1 MSKKAKAAEG
11 EIEKTYQKK
20 TQLEHILLRPDTYI
34 GTTEKI
40 TEKMW
45 VIDEKSG
52 KMVNKEITY
61 VPGLYKIFD
70 EILVNAVDNITR
82 DLRMDTI
89 KVNIT
94 PKRITIFNNGKGIP
108 IKIHNTYNIY
118 VPELIFGH
126 LLTSS
131 NYNDNEKK
139 ITGGRNG
146 FGAKLTN
153 VFSKLFIV
161 ETADKKVKKKF
172 RIEYSDNMTKHK
184 EAEIEKYEGDDFTRV
199 TFEPDFKKFKMSELD
214 NDIISL
220 LKKRVYDVAGTSPSR
235 IKVYLNEKKINIS
248 NFEEYVDLYLKN
260 KYFDEETKVEYPKI
274 EVNSTERWEVIFSMT
289 DGTFQQVSFVNG
301 ICTSKGG
308 THVNYI
314 VDQIIERIADTIK
327 KKAKEI
333 KLNNNQIKQNIWI
346 FLNCK
351 IENPSFDSQTKE
363 TLTSKVSNFGSEC
376 VIKEKYMKEIL
387 KSNIVTNIIE
397 YGKAKAKVKLH
408 KALTSSTKKSARLL
422 GIEKLEDANLAGTK
436 DFQKCTL
443 ILTEGDSAKSLAM
456 AGIEVVGRDYYGCF
470 PLRGKVL
477 NVRGAKDS
485 QIIKNEEIQNV
496 IKILGLKMGMDYSQE
511 LKGMRYGHLLIM
523 TDQDYDGS
531 HIKGLIINFIHFF
544 WPSLIRRGDFLQEF
558 ITPIVKATK
567 DGKNPL
573 KFFTMKEYSDWFN
586 NNNHSG
592 YKIKYYKGLGTSTSK
607 EAKEYFSEINK
618 LRLNF
623 KYINNEDDKSIE
635 LGFSKEETEARKNW
649 LLNFDPFN
657 TYLNQTS
664 GYVRYKNFIDEEL
677 IFFSF
682 YDNIRS
688 IPSMMD
694 GLKPSER
701 KILFACF
708 KRNLRNEIKVA
719 QLSGYT
725 SEVSSYHHGEVSLS
739 QTITALG
746 QDYVGSNNIN
756 LLLPLGQFGTRY
768 NGIKGAASARYIFT
782 NLNPITRKIFM
793 ENDDNL
799 LLYNVE
805 EGLKIEPV
813 WYVPIIPMVLVNG
826 AEGIGTGWSTS
837 VPEFNPIELAQNLIR
852 KINGEEMKSLLPWY
866 KGFTGKIIETVDNK
880 GNKNFTST
888 GIINVNQ
895 ENETIE
901 ITELPIHEFTRDYKT
916 FLEKNHIDNK
926 EYTGKRDFVLE
937 DIKEYH
943 IDNKISFVLKL
954 TPESFKE
961 IRYNSNDDLIKIFK
975 LSVTIPTSNMV
986 LFDSKNK
993 IKKYNTIEEI
1003 MNEFYDVR
1011 LDYYKQRKIYLQDK
1025 LGFALEKNKNKK
1037 SFINMVLE
1045 SELPFKGTKNKKEV
1059 FKLLKSKNL
1068 SSLTELKK
1076 KYKEAFKIKST
1087 EIVTEKMNNENEDM
1101 VNNNNNENFGEEIL
1115 DYDYLMNMNIWSL
1128 THEKVN
1134 ELEEQIKNQTIEY
1147 ENLKN
1152 SKPEDLWKKDLEEF
1166 ISIYQKIINKVDE
1179 KNNEAEQKILK
1190 NKSKVVVKGKR
1201 KKNQNKQ
1208 NDTKNNNN
1216 SNIITKKKN
1225 NSTKKLNKKKEDS
1238 FIVSDEEEEYL
1249 SESEEFSSSSSVSSE
1264 DFDFEEKGNYTIYP
1278 PSGKPKNKNKENKN
1292 QNKNLKKINKE
1303 NNKKEIISL
1312 DEKEENEKGKNS
1324 TKKNNSK
1331 PGSIKKISPK
1341 NVILDDDDDEKVE
1354 EKEIN
1359 PSKVTKEGETLL
1371 KNLGIEKIKNVK
1383 DPTKLSLKERLAL
1396 RVVNGKIDNYVNNL
1410 DNKKENTNKDN
1421 KNLEEFLDLKEIQED
1436 ILNDNDQFLSK
1447 KTNRTQK
1454 APSIKKSGKTSTK
1467 KKKIIEDSEDKDD
1480 EDFEL

>member
-1 MSKKAKAAEG
+1 MAKKRSSAEG

-52 KMVNKEITY
+52 KMINKEITY

-89 KVNIT
+89 KVNLT
-94 PKRITIFNNGKGIP
+94 PKRITIYNNGKGIP

-131 NYNDNEKK
+131 NYNDNERK

-161 ETADKKVKKKF
+161 ETADKKVKKKYK
-172 RIEYSDNMTKHK
+172 IEYSDNMTKHK
-184 EAEIEKYEGDDFTRV
+184 EAEIEQYEGEDFTRV
-199 TFEPDFKKFKMSELD
+199 TFEPDFRKFKMTELD

-235 IKVYLNEKKINIS
+235 IKVYLNDKLINIKDFS
-248 NFEEYVDLYLKN
+248 EYADLYIKDR
-260 KYFDEETKVEYPKI
+260 YFDEDNKILYPKI
-274 EVNSTERWEVIFSMT
+274 LANSTERWEVIFSMT
-289 DGTFQQVSFVNG
+289 DGSFQQVSFVNG

-314 VDQIIERIADTIK
+314 LDQILERILETIK
-327 KKAKEI
+327 KKAKDI
-333 KLNNNQIKQNIWI
+333 KLNSNQIKQNIWV

-376 VIKEKYMKEIL
+376 IIKEKYIKEIL

-397 YGKAKAKVKLH
+397 YGKAKAKIKLH
-408 KALTSSTKKSARLL
+408 KALTSTVKKSSRLL

-436 DFQKCTL
+436 DFEKCTL
-443 ILTEGDSAKSLAM
+443 ILTEGDSAKCLAM

-477 NVRGAKDS
+477 NVRGAKDA

-496 IKILGLKMGMDYSQE
+496 IKILGLKVGMDYSNE
-511 LKGMRYGHLLIM
+511 LKGLRYGHLLIM

-544 WPSLIRRGDFLQEF
+544 WPSLIKRKDFLQEF

-567 DGKNPL
+567 EGQKSL
-573 KFFTMKEYSDWFN
+573 TFFTMKEYSDWFN
-586 NNNHSG
+586 NNNHNG

-607 EAKEYFSEINK
+607 EAKEYFNEINK

-635 LGFSKEETEARKNW
+635 LGFSKDETEGRKNW

-657 TYLNQTS
+657 TYLDQSS
-664 GYVRYKNFIDEEL
+664 GEIRYKNFINEEL
-677 IFFSF
+677 IFFSY

-701 KILFACF
+701 KILFGCF
-708 KRNLRNEIKVA
+708 KRNLRSEIKVA
-719 QLSGYT
+719 QLSGYV
-725 SEVSSYHHGEVSLS
+725 SEVSSYHHGEISLS
-739 QTITALG
+739 QTITALA

-768 NGIKGAASARYIFT
+768 NGIKGAASPRYIFT

-805 EGLKIEPV
+805 EGQKIEPV
-813 WYVPIIPMVLVNG
+813 WYAPIIPMVLVNG

-837 VPEFNPIELAQNLIR
+837 VPEYNPIDLAQNLIR
-852 KINGEEMKSLLPWY
+852 KIRGENMEKMVPWY
-866 KGFTGKIIETVDNK
+866 KGFHGKIMESMDNK
-880 GNKNFTST
+880 GNTTFISS
-888 GIINVNQ
+888 GVINID
-895 ENETIE
+895 EEKE
-901 ITELPIHEFTRDYKT
+901 IVEISELPVKEFTRDYKT
-916 FLEKNHIDNK
+916 FLEKNHVDNK
-926 EYTGKRDFVLE
+926 EYTGKKDFIIE

-943 IDNKISFVLKL
+943 IDNRISFVLKL
-954 TPESFKE
+954 SDESFNYIK
-961 IRYNSNDDLIKIFK
+961 RLSNDDLIKIFK
-975 LSVTIPTSNMV
+975 LTSNHPTTNMV
-986 LFDSKNK
+986 LFYSKNK
-993 IKKYNTIEEI
+993 IKKYNNVEEI
-1003 MNEFYDVR
+1003 INEFYDVR
-1011 LDYYKQRKIYLQDK
+1011 LDYYKQRKNYLLAK
-1025 LGFALEKNKNKK
+1025 VGFALEKNKNKK
-1037 SFINMVLE
+1037 KFINTVLE
-1045 SELPFKGTKNKKEV
+1045 GDLPFKGTKNKKEV
-1059 FKLLKSKNL
+1059 FKLLQSKGFT
-1068 SSLTELKK
+1068 SLNELKK
-1076 KYKEAFKIKST
+1076 TYSEAFKVKST
-1087 EIVTEKMNNENEDM
+1087 EIVIE
-1101 VNNNNNENFGEEIL
+1101 NNNDNKEDVL

-1134 ELEEQIKNQTIEY
+1134 ELEETIKNQTAEY
-1147 ENLKN
+1147 DFLSK
-1152 SKPEDLWKKDLEEF
+1152 SKPEDLWIKDLEDF
-1166 ISIYQKIINKVDE
+1166 ITVYKKVINNLDE
-1179 KNNEAEQKILK
+1179 KNKEAENKIKETRSKVKIKQKRK
-1190 NKSKVVVKGKR
+1190 NKK
-1201 KKNQNKQ
+1201 
-1208 NDTKNNNN
+1208 TKND
-1216 SNIITKKKN
+1216 IKN
-1225 NSTKKLNKKKEDS
+1225 KNKDS
-1238 FIVSDEEEEYL
+1238 FITDSVNSGY
-1249 SESEEFSSSSSVSSE
+1249 SVYSSSSSVSSE
-1264 DFDFEEKGNYTIYP
+1264 EDLSEDDGNYTIYTE
-1278 PSGKPKNKNKENKN
+1278 SSNKKTKNKNKV
-1292 QNKNLKKINKE
+1292 NKE
-1303 NNKKEIISL
+1303 KIISL
-1312 DEKEENEKGKNS
+1312 DEEEGKS
-1324 TKKNNSK
+1324 DRKKNIENRSIESNLK
-1331 PGSIKKISPK
+1331 LERIKKSLTQSEQ
-1341 NVILDDDDDEKVE
+1341 NILAEIGIKQI
-1354 EKEIN
+1354 KESN
-1359 PSKVTKEGETLL
+1359 DPSKLTLR
-1371 KNLGIEKIKNVK
+1371 
-1383 DPTKLSLKERLAL
+1383 ERLAL
-1396 RVVNGKIDNYVNNL
+1396 RVAKGNLGTIPKKEYKIFIKPNLITKEDLDKELDIKEVEELL
-1410 DNKKENTNKDN
+1410 DND
-1421 KNLEEFLDLKEIQED
+1421 FLG
-1436 ILNDNDQFLSK
+1436 K
-1447 KTNRTQK
+1447 KTKPSTQK
-1454 APSIKKSGKTSTK
+1454 LKSGKKDGKASTK
-1467 KKKIIEDSEDKDD
+1467 KKKVIEDSEDIEVIDDDD
-1480 EDFEL
+1480 EEFKL

>member
-1 MSKKAKAAEG
+1 MAKKRSSAEG

-52 KMVNKEITY
+52 KMINKEITY

-89 KVNIT
+89 KVNLT
-94 PKRITIFNNGKGIP
+94 PKRITIYNNGKGIP

-131 NYNDNEKK
+131 NYNDNERK

-161 ETADKKVKKKF
+161 ETADKKVKKKYK
-172 RIEYSDNMTKHK
+172 IEYSDNMTKHK
-184 EAEIEKYEGDDFTRV
+184 EAEIEQYEGEDFTRV
-199 TFEPDFKKFKMSELD
+199 TFEPDFRKFKMTELD

-235 IKVYLNEKKINIS
+235 IKVYLNDKLINIKDFS
-248 NFEEYVDLYLKN
+248 EYADLYIKDR
-260 KYFDEETKVEYPKI
+260 YFDEDNKILYPKI
-274 EVNSTERWEVIFSMT
+274 LANSTERWEVIFSMT
-289 DGTFQQVSFVNG
+289 DGSFQQVSFVNG

-314 VDQIIERIADTIK
+314 LDQILERILETIK
-327 KKAKEI
+327 KKAKDI
-333 KLNNNQIKQNIWI
+333 KLNSNQIKQNIWV

-376 VIKEKYMKEIL
+376 IIKEKYIKEIL

-397 YGKAKAKVKLH
+397 YGKAKAKIKLH
-408 KALTSSTKKSARLL
+408 KALTSTVKKSSRLL

-436 DFQKCTL
+436 DFEKCTL
-443 ILTEGDSAKSLAM
+443 ILTEGDSAKCLAM

-477 NVRGAKDS
+477 NVRGAKDA

-496 IKILGLKMGMDYSQE
+496 IKILGLKVGMDYTNE
-511 LKGMRYGHLLIM
+511 LKGLRYGHLLIM

-544 WPSLIRRGDFLQEF
+544 WPSLIKRKDFLQEF

-567 DGKNPL
+567 EGQKSL
-573 KFFTMKEYSDWFN
+573 TFFTMKEYSDWFN
-586 NNNHSG
+586 NNNHNG

-607 EAKEYFSEINK
+607 EAKEYFNEINK

-635 LGFSKEETEARKNW
+635 LGFSKDETEGRKNW

-657 TYLNQTS
+657 TYLDQSS
-664 GYVRYKNFIDEEL
+664 GEIRYKNFINEEL
-677 IFFSF
+677 IFFSY

-694 GLKPSER
+694 GLKPIER
-701 KILFACF
+701 KILFGCF
-708 KRNLRNEIKVA
+708 KRNLRSEIKVA
-719 QLSGYT
+719 QLSGYV
-725 SEVSSYHHGEVSLS
+725 SEVSSYHHGEISLS
-739 QTITALG
+739 QTITALA

-768 NGIKGAASARYIFT
+768 NGIKGAASPRYIFT

-813 WYVPIIPMVLVNG
+813 WYAPIIPMVLVNG

-837 VPEFNPIELAQNLIR
+837 VPEYNPIDLAQNLIR
-852 KINGEEMKSLLPWY
+852 KIRGESMEKMVPWY
-866 KGFTGKIIETVDNK
+866 KGFHGKIMESMDNK
-880 GNKNFTST
+880 GNTNFISS
-888 GIINVNQ
+888 GVISID
-895 ENETIE
+895 EEKE
-901 ITELPIHEFTRDYKT
+901 IVEISELPVKEFTRDYKT

-926 EYTGKRDFVLE
+926 EYTGKKDFIIE

-943 IDNKISFVLKL
+943 IDNRISFVLKL
-954 TPESFKE
+954 SDESFNYIK
-961 IRYNSNDDLIKIFK
+961 RLSNDDLIKIFK
-975 LSVTIPTSNMV
+975 LTSNLPTTNMV

-993 IKKYNTIEEI
+993 IKKYNNIEEI
-1003 MNEFYDVR
+1003 INEFYEVR
-1011 LDYYKQRKIYLQDK
+1011 LDYYKQRKNYLLSK
-1025 LGFALEKNKNKK
+1025 VGFALEKNKNKK
-1037 SFINMVLE
+1037 KFINMVLE
-1045 SELPFKGTKNKKEV
+1045 GDLPFKGTKNKKEV
-1059 FKLLKSKNL
+1059 FKLLQSKGFT
-1068 SSLTELKK
+1068 SLNELKK
-1076 KYKEAFKIKST
+1076 TYSEAFKVKST
-1087 EIVTEKMNNENEDM
+1087 EIVIE
-1101 VNNNNNENFGEEIL
+1101 NNNDNKEDVL

-1134 ELEEQIKNQTIEY
+1134 ELEETIKNQTAEY
-1147 ENLKN
+1147 DFLSK
-1152 SKPEDLWKKDLEEF
+1152 SKPEDLWIKDLEDF
-1166 ISIYQKIINKVDE
+1166 ISVYKKVINNLDE
-1179 KNNEAEQKILK
+1179 KNKEAENKIKETRSKVKIKQKRK
-1190 NKSKVVVKGKR
+1190 NKK
-1201 KKNQNKQ
+1201 
-1208 NDTKNNNN
+1208 TKND
-1216 SNIITKKKN
+1216 IKN
-1225 NSTKKLNKKKEDS
+1225 KNKDS
-1238 FIVSDEEEEYL
+1238 FITDSVNSGY
-1249 SESEEFSSSSSVSSE
+1249 SVYSSSSSVSSE
-1264 DFDFEEKGNYTIYP
+1264 EDLSEDDGNYRIYTE
-1278 PSGKPKNKNKENKN
+1278 SSNKKTKNKNKV
-1292 QNKNLKKINKE
+1292 NKE
-1303 NNKKEIISL
+1303 KIISL
-1312 DEKEENEKGKNS
+1312 DEEEEKS
-1324 TKKNNSK
+1324 DRKKNIENRSIESNLK
-1331 PGSIKKISPK
+1331 LERIKKSLTQSEQ
-1341 NVILDDDDDEKVE
+1341 NILAEIGIKQI
-1354 EKEIN
+1354 KESN
-1359 PSKVTKEGETLL
+1359 DPSKLTLR
-1371 KNLGIEKIKNVK
+1371 
-1383 DPTKLSLKERLAL
+1383 ERLAL
-1396 RVVNGKIDNYVNNL
+1396 RVAKGNLGTIPKKEYKIPIKPNLITKEDLDKELDIKEVEELL
-1410 DNKKENTNKDN
+1410 DND
-1421 KNLEEFLDLKEIQED
+1421 FLG
-1436 ILNDNDQFLSK
+1436 K
-1447 KTNRTQK
+1447 KTKPSTQK
-1454 APSIKKSGKTSTK
+1454 LKSGKKDGKASTK
-1467 KKKIIEDSEDKDD
+1467 KKKVIEDSEDIEVIDDDD
-1480 EDFEL
+1480 EEFKL